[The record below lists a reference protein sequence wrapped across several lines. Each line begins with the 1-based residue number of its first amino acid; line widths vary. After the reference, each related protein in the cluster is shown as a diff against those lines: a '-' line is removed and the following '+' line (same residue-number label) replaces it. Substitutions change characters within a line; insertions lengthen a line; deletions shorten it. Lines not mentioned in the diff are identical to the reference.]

1 MITFKDYDVKI
12 FTDDVEE
19 SAIEQIKRMLSYGLF
34 TDVPIRCMHDIHSG
48 QGTVIGFTAPVKDKV
63 VPNVVGVDISCG
75 MYVYP
80 FKPTEKAIDFHALT
94 DFILHNIPSGNAVR
108 NDKFKQLSQEFIQA
122 YQTPSKEFIK
132 QLKCNRDLS
141 DPKRLYR
148 AIGSLG
154 GGNHFLEID
163 TSEDGKYLYLIVHT
177 GSRGIGK
184 QVADFYQKLA
194 RKNLSGWD
202 KLMEEQNR
210 MIAEYKAAGRRSELQ
225 EAIKKLHASF
235 KMRACPVPDDLAYL
249 EGKYIDDYL
258 YDSKLCGE
266 WSKLNR
272 RLIAHLIINWLEQN
286 GYADL
291 NCDEKPFESIHNYIG
306 EDKIIRKGAISAYDG
321 ELGLIPLNMRDGSL
335 IVRGKGDVD
344 HLYSNGH
351 GSGRKMSRTQAFN
364 TLKLDDFEESM
375 KGIYSETIDESTI
388 DEAPMVYKPSGEVIE
403 NLKGNADIVKT
414 IKPIYNFK
422 ASKKLNEKLKLE
434 NEEDKK
440 EEGAECEIDI
450 D

>member
-1 MITFKDYDVKI
+1 
-12 FTDDVEE
+12 
-19 SAIEQIKRMLSYGLF
+19 
-34 TDVPIRCMHDIHSG
+34 
-48 QGTVIGFTAPVKDKV
+48 
-63 VPNVVGVDISCG
+63 
-75 MYVYP
+75 
-80 FKPTEKAIDFHALT
+80 
-94 DFILHNIPSGNAVR
+94 
-108 NDKFKQLSQEFIQA
+108 
-122 YQTPSKEFIK
+122 
-132 QLKCNRDLS
+132 
-141 DPKRLYR
+141 
-148 AIGSLG
+148 
-154 GGNHFLEID
+154 
-163 TSEDGKYLYLIVHT
+163 
-177 GSRGIGK
+177 
-184 QVADFYQKLA
+184 
-194 RKNLSGWD
+194 
-202 KLMEEQNR
+202 MEEQNR

-235 KMRACPVPDDLAYL
+235 KMRVCPVPDDLAYL

-335 IVRGKGDVD
+335 IVRGKGNADG
-344 HLYSNGH
+344 LFSANH
-351 GSGRKMSRTQAFN
+351 GGIRVMSRTKAFN
-364 TLKLDDFEESM
+364 TFKMEDYIESM
-375 KGIYSETIDESTI
+375 KGIYSETVDESTI
-388 DEAPMVYKPSGEVIE
+388 DESPMVYGNSEKTMEEMKDLVTIE
-403 NLKGNADIVKT
+403 KV

-434 NEEDKK
+434 SEEDKK